1 MQNFVQ
7 EGNTITVTSPGI
19 VKSGD
24 GILVKSTFGIAA
36 FDANAAD
43 SLELVLEGVFVLP
56 KAAVGLIPLGA
67 QVFWDDIAK
76 NVTTVIAG
84 NTLIGVATVDSP
96 AVEFTVNVRL
106 NGSF

>member
-7 EGNTITVTSPGI
+7 EGNTITVAAPAV

-24 GILVKSTFGIAA
+24 GVLVQNTFGIAA

-43 SLELVLEGVFVLP
+43 PLELVLEGVFVLP
-56 KAAVGLIPLGA
+56 KAPAGIILQGM

-96 AVEFTVNVRL
+96 AVDFTVNVRL

>member
-7 EGNTITVTSPGI
+7 EGNTITVASPAI

-24 GILVKSTFGIAA
+24 GVLVQNTFGIAA
-36 FDANAAD
+36 FDANLGD
-43 SLELVLEGVFVLP
+43 PLEIVLEGVFILP
-56 KAAVGLIPLGA
+56 KAAAMIPQGVK
-67 QVFWDDIAK
+67 VFWDDVAK
-76 NVTTVIAG
+76 NVNPVAG
-84 NTLIGVATVDSP
+84 NLEIGIATADSP